1 MYRSSDKLYNNC
13 TLQNPTRPR
22 LYLRGVVMR
31 ICSILLLLSGLV
43 VSTDLW
49 VMFLDALTYGASVEF
64 PQFFATFVNAYAQ
77 AFLTE
82 YGMLFSVPLVCL
94 AVVLVVVN
102 FWNSAVPRVLRV
114 LLPISMACTGFC
126 LVLSARLDVYSSNI
140 GASERALFI
149 AGMLFTTVYAVL
161 LMINTVHTFKKN

>member
-1 MYRSSDKLYNNC
+1 
-13 TLQNPTRPR
+13 
-22 LYLRGVVMR
+22 MR

-49 VMFLDALTYGASVEF
+49 IMFLDALTYGASVEF
-64 PQFFATFVNAYAQ
+64 PQFFMAFVNAYAQ

-82 YGMLFSVPLVCL
+82 YGMLFSVPLIIL
-94 AVVLVVVN
+94 AIVLTVVN
-102 FWNSAVPRVLRV
+102 FWNAAASRAVRV

-126 LVLSARLDVYSSNI
+126 VVLSARVDVYSSNI

>member
-1 MYRSSDKLYNNC
+1 
-13 TLQNPTRPR
+13 
-22 LYLRGVVMR
+22 MR

-43 VSTDLW
+43 ASADSWIL
-49 VMFLDALTYGASVEF
+49 FLDALTYGASVEF
-64 PQFFATFVNAYAQ
+64 PQFFTAFVNAFAQ

-102 FWNSAVPRVLRV
+102 FWNAAASRAVRV

-126 LVLSARLDVYSSNI
+126 VVLGARVGEIVHLNVVFDLFDHVLIVYPNQNLHHDLHGDVCDEILLKVVIHVISSC
-140 GASERALFI
+140 
-149 AGMLFTTVYAVL
+149 
-161 LMINTVHTFKKN
+161 

>member
-43 VSTDLW
+43 ASADSWIL
-49 VMFLDALTYGASVEF
+49 FLDALTYGASVEF
-64 PQFFATFVNAYAQ
+64 PQFFTAFVNAFAQ

-102 FWNSAVPRVLRV
+102 FWNAAASRAVRV

-126 LVLSARLDVYSSNI
+126 LVLGARVDVYSSSI
-140 GASERALFI
+140 GAAERALFI

>member
-1 MYRSSDKLYNNC
+1 
-13 TLQNPTRPR
+13 
-22 LYLRGVVMR
+22 MR
-31 ICSILLLLSGLV
+31 VCSVLLLLSGLV
-43 VSTDLW
+43 ASADSWIL
-49 VMFLDALTYGASVEF
+49 FLDALTYGASVEF
-64 PQFFATFVNAYAQ
+64 PQFFTAFVNAFAQ

-82 YGMLFSVPLVCL
+82 HGMLFSVPLIIL
-94 AVVLVVVN
+94 AIVLTVVN
-102 FWNSAVPRVLRV
+102 FWNAAASRAVRV

-126 LVLSARLDVYSSNI
+126 LVLSARLNVYSSNI